1 MSLLSKFSIST
12 LDFFQAYKKK
22 ALHFIVIL
30 NQMLFFLFVFQIQVS
45 FSQTFEPSKT
55 TYKSRLGLAQ
65 EVKGKNDELFTG
77 VIHFSN
83 GELTCREG
91 KIVQQI
97 EFYRNGN
104 KSSVA
109 NLKDGKQH
117 GLQEFYYK
125 NGQLQMQFTLNAD
138 RPIYKKGKKTWN
150 EGQFIE
156 GNLVCYYQN
165 GTIQM
170 EEFSNENGN
179 LQGIQKYFYPN
190 AQLRNQFQYED
201 GTLNGEQKQ
210 YYENGKIKREVF
222 FENGKLIRQRCWD
235 EKGIEMLFCK

>member
-1 MSLLSKFSIST
+1 MGSSIKHLSN
-12 LDFFQAYKKK
+12 
-22 ALHFIVIL
+22 
-30 NQMLFFLFVFQIQVS
+30 NQYNFVFLIES
-45 FSQTFEPSKT
+45 FICSTFSLNAQNFGNAVKLNGSSNYITVPNVNNFLEPAAFTFECWSKRST
-55 TYKSRLGLAQ
+55 SVSQ
-65 EVKGKNDELFTG
+65 FGKDRIWMSINSGGWG
-77 VIHFSN
+77 V
-83 GELTCREG
+83 
-91 KIVQQI
+91 
-97 EFYRNGN
+97 
-104 KSSVA
+104 
-109 NLKDGKQH
+109 
-117 GLQEFYYK
+117 
-125 NGQLQMQFTLNAD
+125 
-138 RPIYKKGKKTWN
+138 
-150 EGQFIE
+150 FIE

-165 GTIQM
+165 GTIQL